1 MPALLEDFDSAE
13 NIEKLEAQKQILNN
27 MAGAT
32 SLAQV
37 DILSQLEEIK
47 ETVHDSMNAM
57 AEDLNNIDQISSTL
71 SPVTK
76 SLTEKPVVL
85 SQTDV
90 SSLSCGQCIREQS
103 RYCFLQIIKD
113 GSTVTN
119 GQGKCCGKNDF
130 KS

>member
-1 MPALLEDFDSAE
+1 
-13 NIEKLEAQKQILNN
+13 

-47 ETVHDSMNAM
+47 ETVHDSMVAM

-103 RYCFLQIIKD
+103 RYCFL
-113 GSTVTN
+113 
-119 GQGKCCGKNDF
+119 
-130 KS
+130 